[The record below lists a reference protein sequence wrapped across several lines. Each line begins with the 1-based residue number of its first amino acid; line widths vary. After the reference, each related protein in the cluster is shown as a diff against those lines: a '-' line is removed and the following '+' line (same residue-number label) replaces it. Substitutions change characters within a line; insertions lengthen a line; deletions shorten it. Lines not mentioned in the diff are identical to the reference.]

1 MIHNFEKHILFRVM
15 QSTAPVL
22 VAFSGGK
29 DSIAMVLYLL
39 EMGIPKDRIHLHH
52 HLVDGAG
59 ENLFDWPCTESYC
72 QAFADQLGLQLFFS
86 YRKGGILREILR
98 RDEPMQDVYY
108 QVEPGGPYLVAPSR
122 KTAVNTRLKF
132 PAISASLCTRW
143 CSAIAKIDV
152 LRTAIAHNPA
162 YLGEI
167 FVLTGERRQE
177 SPGRAKYQEVELH
190 RTNNSKRAATTWRPV
205 IDWTEQEVWQIMAR
219 WKVQPHPAY
228 MLGWSRCS
236 CQLCIFG
243 SPDIWASIDK
253 IQPAKV
259 DTIAELEQAINHTL
273 YAGAT
278 IRQRVARGRALE
290 HMEQYWISQA
300 IGTFTAPMI
309 IDKWKLPTGAFRTE
323 AAGSL

>member
-1 MIHNFEKHILFRVM
+1 MIHSFETHILFKIM
-15 QSTAPVL
+15 QSSAPVL

-29 DSIAMVLYLL
+29 DSVAMVLYLL
-39 EMGIPKDRIHLHH
+39 EMGVPKERIHLHH

-98 RDEPMQDVYY
+98 RDEPKQDVYY
-108 QVEPGGPYLVAPSR
+108 QVVPGGPYLVAPSN
-122 KTAVNTRLKF
+122 KAISNTRLKF
-132 PAISASLCTRW
+132 PAISGNMITRW
-143 CSAIAKIDV
+143 CSAVAKIDV
-152 LRTAIAHNPA
+152 LRTSIAHNPA

-177 SPGRAKYQEVELH
+177 SPGRAKYQEVEPH
-190 RTNNSKRAATTWRPV
+190 KINCHKRPATAWRPI
-205 IDWTEQEVWQIMAR
+205 IDWTEEQVWQIMAR

-228 MLGWSRCS
+228 MLGWNRCS

-243 SPDIWASIDK
+243 SPAIWASIAK

-259 DTIAELEQAINHTL
+259 DRIADIEHEIDFTM
-273 YAGAT
+273 YVGGS
-278 IRQRVARGRALE
+278 IRERVAQGDAFT
-290 HMEQYWISQA
+290 MDPFWIGQA
-300 IGTFTAPMI
+300 TGIFTAPVI
-309 IDKWKLPTGAFRTE
+309 IDKWKLPAGAFRNE
-323 AAGSL
+323 SAGSI